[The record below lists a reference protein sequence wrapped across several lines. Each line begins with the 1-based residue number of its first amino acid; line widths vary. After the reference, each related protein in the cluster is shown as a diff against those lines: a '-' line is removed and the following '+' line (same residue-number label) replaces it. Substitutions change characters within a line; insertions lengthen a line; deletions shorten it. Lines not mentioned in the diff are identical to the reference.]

1 MYRVHTFN
9 IHPMKKTSPLK
20 LTLMLALAA
29 MSFSFALQ
37 AQQIANKP
45 APAKKLD
52 SLQINAKDY
61 QWSIGLIAGGKTIK
75 SLFVYDYGIEISKS
89 IGLGHRIRIEG
100 NYRTSGPMFEQAW
113 GSYYMNMKTEIGSP
127 MGGISYEWF
136 PFVHAGAKAVSFWKL
151 KPNFFRS
158 LKIKAGA
165 WYVNDPVYRFDA
177 SLVNA
182 VKWGSII
189 FTTEEIGSVKTTIA
203 TEKIQPYVGLGYDR
217 FYVGK
222 RTNISL
228 EGGLLYQGK
237 PKVGMTAT
245 NMLELTYTQA
255 PKLQDNLGDYQII
268 PFAQILLQI
277 RL

>member
-1 MYRVHTFN
+1 
-9 IHPMKKTSPLK
+9 MKKTSLK
-20 LTLMLALAA
+20 KMTLMLALVG
-29 MSFSFALQ
+29 MCLSFALQ
-37 AQQIANKP
+37 AQQSANNP
-45 APAKKLD
+45 TLIKKVD

-61 QWSIGLIAGGKTIK
+61 QWSLGLIAGGKTIK
-75 SLFVYDYGIEISKS
+75 SLFVYDYGIQISKS
-89 IGLGHRIRIEG
+89 IALGHRIRVEG

-113 GSYYMNMKTEIGSP
+113 GSFYMNMKTDIGSL

-136 PFVHAGAKAVSFWKL
+136 PFVYVGAQDVSFWKL

-158 LKIKAGA
+158 LKVKGGA
-165 WYVNDPVYRFDA
+165 WYVKDPTYRFDA
-177 SLVNA
+177 SLVDP
-182 VKWGSII
+182 VKFGTII

-228 EGGLLYQGK
+228 EGGVLYQGK
-237 PKVGMTAT
+237 PQVGMTAT
-245 NMLELTYTQA
+245 NMLKLTSTQA

>member
-1 MYRVHTFN
+1 
-9 IHPMKKTSPLK
+9 
-20 LTLMLALAA
+20 MLALAG
-29 MSFSFALQ
+29 MCCSFALQ

-45 APAKKLD
+45 AAPTKKVD
-52 SLQINAKDY
+52 SLQINVKDY
-61 QWSIGLIAGGKTIK
+61 QWSIGFIFGGKTKK
-75 SLFVYDYGIEISKS
+75 SPFVRDYERLSVYDFGVQVTKS
-89 IGLGHRIRIEG
+89 IALGHRIRIEG
-100 NYRTSGPMFEQAW
+100 TYRTSSDFVQPW
-113 GSYYMNMKTEIGSP
+113 GQTFMNMKTDINTP
-127 MGGISYEWF
+127 IGGISYEWF
-136 PFVHAGAKAVSFWKL
+136 PFVRAGAKAVSIWKF
-151 KPNFFRS
+151 KPNFFHS

-182 VKWGSII
+182 VKWGSIV

-237 PKVGMTAT
+237 PQVGMTAT

>member
-1 MYRVHTFN
+1 
-9 IHPMKKTSPLK
+9 MKKTSPLK
-20 LTLMLALAA
+20 CTFILALAG
-29 MSFSFALQ
+29 MCCSFALQ
-37 AQQIANKP
+37 AQSANKP
-45 APAKKLD
+45 APSKKVD
-52 SLQINAKDY
+52 SLQLNAKDY

-75 SLFVYDYGIEISKS
+75 SLFVYDYGIQITKS

-113 GSYYMNMKTEIGSP
+113 GSYTMNMKTEIGSP

-136 PFVHAGAKAVSFWKL
+136 PFVHAGAKAVSFWKF

-177 SLVNA
+177 SLVNP
-182 VKWGSII
+182 VKWGSIV

-237 PKVGMTAT
+237 PQVGMTAT